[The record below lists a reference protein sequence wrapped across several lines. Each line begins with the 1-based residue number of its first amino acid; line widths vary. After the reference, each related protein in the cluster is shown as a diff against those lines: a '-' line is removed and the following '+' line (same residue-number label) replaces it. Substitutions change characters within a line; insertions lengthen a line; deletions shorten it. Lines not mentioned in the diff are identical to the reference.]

1 MKSQLQTQDSLSPI
15 SLSFFQALF
24 SLFLSQKGEDT
35 EGKNSC
41 SSKTN
46 NLSTFY
52 PEPASL
58 AVRASLLFIE
68 NSLFQAPESYPRTAR
83 FGCRSLFFSII
94 QHIFYIT
101 SIVYVYR
108 TVSLCFVSL
117 MLWMY
122 IKHHNERSHPW
133 GALHHR

>member
-1 MKSQLQTQDSLSPI
+1 MKSQLQTKDSLSPI

-41 SSKTN
+41 SSKTK

-83 FGCRSLFFSII
+83 FGCRSLFFFNNTAYFLYHKYCLCLWNTLFMFCFSDAVDVH
-94 QHIFYIT
+94 QT
-101 SIVYVYR
+101 S
-108 TVSLCFVSL
+108 
-117 MLWMY
+117 
-122 IKHHNERSHPW
+122 
-133 GALHHR
+133 